1 MTKSENR
8 EKMLALVERWT
19 QSGQTQQQFCQQHD
33 IKYSS
38 FGYWLKTWLRKN
50 LSTSQGFIPI
60 EIKCIR
66 PSPPPTP
73 PHINCAVA
81 TGGDNVRPYRRI
93 IRRVAFS
100 FWGG

>member
-33 IKYSS
+33 IKYST
-38 FGYWLKTWLRKN
+38 FGYWLKTWRRKN

-60 EIKCIR
+60 EIKSSGSSEQPHAPRMEFVFDDGLTIR
-66 PSPPPTP
+66 
-73 PHINCAVA
+73 I
-81 TGGDNVRPYRRI
+81 
-93 IRRVAFS
+93 F
-100 FWGG
+100 